1 LPIPPPLTCTT
12 KWREQNCW
20 ASESAPAL
28 AQEPIM
34 KQLDPPISAS
44 FNDLNNYID
53 RIQFLSR
60 AQHFMYRSQT
70 TMEKIME
77 ELAKIPPEED

>member
-1 LPIPPPLTCTT
+1 
-12 KWREQNCW
+12 
-20 ASESAPAL
+20 
-28 AQEPIM
+28 M